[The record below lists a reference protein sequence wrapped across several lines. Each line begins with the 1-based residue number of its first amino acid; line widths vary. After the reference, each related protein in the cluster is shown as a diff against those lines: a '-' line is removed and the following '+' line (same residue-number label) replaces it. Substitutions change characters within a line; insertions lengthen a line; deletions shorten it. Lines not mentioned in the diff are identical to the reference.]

1 MHPLLLGILQKAPEI
16 ITIARQLA
24 EGVKA
29 GRKTAAVAERVAA
42 LEKNELQQAELVKE
56 MAKQINDMSALI
68 RVLSSRLTICLVCA
82 VGALV
87 LAAAAVYHLYA
98 G

>member
-24 EGVKA
+24 DGVKA
-29 GRKTAAVAERVAA
+29 GRKTAEVAERVAA
-42 LEKNELQQAELVKE
+42 LEKNEVQQAELVKE

-68 RVLSSRLTICLVCA
+68 RVLSGRLTICLACA

-98 G
+98 R

>member
-24 EGVKA
+24 DGVKA
-29 GRKTAAVAERVAA
+29 GRRTAEVAERVAA

-68 RVLSSRLTICLVCA
+68 RVLSGRLTICLACA
-82 VGALV
+82 VAALTLSIIV
-87 LAAAAVYHLYA
+87 LVGVYVQ
-98 G
+98 